1 MFQILVLFL
10 FLILIVISE
19 IKELVIKRKQEIKDR
34 NLKAAIRRIK
44 LADEVKREFN
54 EKYNIK
60 IDWKNILKREV
71 MTMNNIEERV
81 KELEKEMRFQKLLST
96 ISGTTIFLMLVCI
109 ELLKRKN

>member
-19 IKELVIKRKQEIKDR
+19 IREHENKRKQEIKDR

-44 LADEVKREFN
+44 LEDEVNQEFN

-60 IDWKNILKREV
+60 VR
-71 MTMNNIEERV
+71 
-81 KELEKEMRFQKLLST
+81 
-96 ISGTTIFLMLVCI
+96 
-109 ELLKRKN
+109 

>member
-60 IDWKNILKREV
+60 ID
-71 MTMNNIEERV
+71 
-81 KELEKEMRFQKLLST
+81 
-96 ISGTTIFLMLVCI
+96 
-109 ELLKRKN
+109 